1 MLRQVDGYVGVEY
14 DVSVRPLT
22 EYPGLLAKYLFDRF
36 EMEGKEIF
44 LKLDAV
50 GVKELLNLQS

>member
-36 EMEGKEIF
+36 EMDGTKNI
-44 LKLDAV
+44 L
-50 GVKELLNLQS
+50 

>member
-22 EYPGLLAKYLFDRF
+22 EYPKLLAKYLFD
-36 EMEGKEIF
+36 
-44 LKLDAV
+44 
-50 GVKELLNLQS
+50 